1 MNTILV
7 TGATGTLGAP
17 VVEQL
22 RRTNHPVHTLSR
34 HPATLADTAH
44 AVDLRTGQ
52 GLTQAL
58 TGVHTLV
65 HCATS
70 PTGGDIQAATH
81 LIRAARTANIHHLV
95 YISIVGCDQI
105 PLGYYRTK
113 HTVEEALLASGLG
126 VTILRA
132 TQFHPLIEN
141 LCARS
146 ARLPVMPYPDIDV
159 QPIDPADVALRLV
172 RLALEE
178 PAGRVPDLGGPQIE
192 SFHDL
197 ARTYLD
203 ATRTARRPLPL
214 RLPGAAFAAYRSGAH
229 LTPDHAVG
237 RATFAQYLARNQ

>member
-1 MNTILV
+1 MSTILV
-7 TGATGTLGAP
+7 TGATGTLGTH

-22 RRTNHPVHTLSR
+22 RRTDHQVHTLSR
-34 HPATLADTAH
+34 HPGSLAQTAH
-44 AVDLRTGQ
+44 AVDLRTGD
-52 GLTQAL
+52 GLEAAL
-58 TGVHTLV
+58 TGIHTLV

-81 LIRAARTANIHHLV
+81 LIRAARTTGLTHLV

-126 VTILRA
+126 VTILRT
-132 TQFHPLIEN
+132 TQFHPLIEDI
-141 LCARS
+141 CAR
-146 ARLPVMPYPDIDV
+146 ACRLPVMPYPDIDV
-159 QPIDPADVALRLV
+159 QPIDPAEVALRLA

-178 PAGRVPDLGGPQIE
+178 PAGRVPDLGGPQVE

-203 ATRTARRPLPL
+203 TTRTARRLIPL
-214 RLPGAAFAAYRSGAH
+214 RLPGATFAAYRSGAH
-229 LTPDHAVG
+229 LTPDQAVG
-237 RATFAQYLARNQ
+237 RTTFAQYLARDQ